1 MMIGAVS
8 TTISKAASSAPERI
22 ALLSE
27 VQSNNKLQDT
37 LAA

>member
-27 VQSNNKLQDT
+27 VQSNKLQDT